1 MTSDA
6 KIGLLLGL
14 AFIFIIA
21 FIINGLPSFREEVN
35 NNELTTNM
43 VSWQNKPPAIAAK
56 EREVINRRVV
66 VEKRP
71 PKTTPLSTADE
82 NVRWTTA
89 LPKSPPA
96 VKKNIPNKAA
106 IPKTYVVKQ
115 GDSLAAIAQK
125 FYGSGEGNKKI
136 NISRIFEANRGLLKS
151 PDEIYVGQI
160 LIIPPLSVSAS
171 SEKNIATVLSETE
184 FVNVESIGDKHLST
198 DSGKTEKSKLYTV
211 REGDTLWE
219 IAYEQLGD
227 GSRYSEIV
235 ELNSDILDSEDNLL
249 VGMRLKIPLR

>member
-56 EREVINRRVV
+56 EREIINRRVSA
-66 VEKRP
+66 EKKP
-71 PKTTPLSTADE
+71 PKTAPLSTADE
-82 NVRWTTA
+82 DVRFTTA
-89 LPKSPPA
+89 LPKSSQP
-96 VKKNIPNKAA
+96 VKKKIPNKIA
-106 IPKTYVVKQ
+106 IPKTYVVKE
-115 GDSLAAIAQK
+115 GDSLAAIAQR
-125 FYGSGEGNKKI
+125 FYGRDEGNKKI
-136 NISRIFEANRGLLKS
+136 NIARIFEANRGLLKS
-151 PDEIYVGQI
+151 PNEIYVGQI

-171 SEKNIATVLSETE
+171 PKNNIATVLSETE
-184 FVNVESIGDKHLST
+184 FVNVESVGARHLLTNS
-198 DSGKTEKSKLYTV
+198 SKTEKSRLYTV

-227 GSRYSEIV
+227 GSRYSEIA
-235 ELNSDILDSEDNLL
+235 ELNSDILDSEDNLC
-249 VGMRLKIPLR
+249 VGMRLKIPPQ